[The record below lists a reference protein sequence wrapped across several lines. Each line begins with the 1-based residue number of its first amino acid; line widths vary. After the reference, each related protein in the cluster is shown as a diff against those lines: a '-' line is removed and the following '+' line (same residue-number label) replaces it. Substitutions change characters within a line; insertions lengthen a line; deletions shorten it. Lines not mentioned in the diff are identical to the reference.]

1 MIKRYLLYG
10 AALLVLLAGCRKREI
25 PVERIVV
32 NPEVVK
38 LFVGETQEIHV
49 ECYPS
54 TATNLDQLT
63 VGNSNPEV
71 ADFEDGK
78 LLAKLPGKSQLLA
91 RCGDVSAKSYITV
104 YSGFFTKGGQKY
116 GVETASGYY
125 YLYGQ
130 TTAQEM
136 EIELTAYE
144 ANGDEQHFCA
154 WIKCGNLG
162 KTIDF
167 MKDMDESQVSVWKNQ
182 NEDGYS
188 IPYKKED
195 GTPAVVAADWGYTD
209 AVLTR
214 GLLTITDLTSGRYR
228 VEADFELSNGYKFTA
243 EWEGYPSM
251 KNE

>member
-1 MIKRYLLYG
+1 MIKRFLLFG
-10 AALLVLLAGCRKREI
+10 VALLVLLAGCRKREI

-32 NPEVVK
+32 TPEVVK
-38 LFVGETQEIHV
+38 LFVGDMEMIQV

-54 TATNLDQLT
+54 TATNLDLLT
-63 VGNSNPEV
+63 VSNSNPEV
-71 ADFEDGK
+71 AEFVRGK
-78 LLAKLPGKSQLLA
+78 LLAHSPGYTQILA

-144 ANGDEQHFCA
+144 ANGDEQHFSA

-182 NEDGYS
+182 NDDGYS